1 MWCLTRCA
9 AAQGVLDPLQA
20 AFFCGCHLARD
31 PSAALARAGFSSL
44 DTARF
49 SLGDRRV
56 VVAAAASRG
65 GVDAVAAV
73 RAAAADAGAGWQ
85 PGTPP
90 PPHFLLSPHLV
101 GVATA

>member
-1 MWCLTRCA
+1 VQSA
-9 AAQGVLDPLQA
+9 LDPLQA

-31 PSAALARAGFSSL
+31 PSAALARAGFSRL

-49 SLGDRRV
+49 SLGDRRA
-56 VVAAAASRG
+56 VAAASSSRG

-73 RAAAADAGAGWQ
+73 RAAAADAGMGWQ
-85 PGTPP
+85 LGAPP
-90 PPHFLLSPHLV
+90 PPHFLLSPHIV

>member
-1 MWCLTRCA
+1 VLLLLR
-9 AAQGVLDPLQA
+9 QGALDPLQA

-31 PSAALARAGFSSL
+31 PSAALERAGFARL

-49 SLGDRRV
+49 SLGDRRA
-56 VVAAAASRG
+56 VAAASSSRG

-73 RAAAADAGAGWQ
+73 RVAAADAGAGWQ
-85 PGTPP
+85 LGAPP